1 MELKG
6 LLKTKIALTFIALSL
21 STSTIADTLGD
32 YREAIR
38 EAVMNNPGVKAAWYA
53 FKAAEDEQRVAK
65 GGYYPDLDLEMDGGK
80 RWTERPGVSEFSY
93 NHRSASLTLT
103 QMLFDGFET
112 RNQVARLGH
121 EKRARYFEFKQ
132 AAEEAA
138 LEATRAYLDVA
149 REQILVDLTKENYIE
164 HRKIYDQI
172 LQRAEGGVSRGVDLE
187 QANGRLSLAETNLL
201 TELTN
206 LHDVSARFQ
215 RVIGYL
221 PEESLVP
228 IFLDT
233 SMIPQDRM
241 DVLKTAYQ
249 ENHYLLSTV
258 EGLYAS
264 QSDLSLRNSA
274 FMPKVDVRLRES
286 QEKNR
291 LGATGTYNDRSAE
304 LVLSY
309 NLFNGGSDSA
319 AKRQYANLRSA
330 ASERRIEACR
340 DVRQEAMISYNNIN
354 SLQEKLVYLDENQ
367 LAISK
372 ARVAYRSQF
381 DIGQRT
387 LLDLLDTENEYFET
401 RRALVNAEHDLTI
414 TQARTLAAM
423 GLLVESLGDSRLV
436 RQADDITSP
445 ASDEYVL
452 CPLDVPTEYTIDKD
466 ALFAS
471 LMASSDRY
479 VETDR
484 GLEIELNVTFA
495 HNSSLITSEFDAE
508 ISNTADLLKQ
518 NPEVVVVIEGH
529 TDNTGTDKYN
539 EWLSHKR
546 ASAVAGR
553 MVNKYGVN
561 AEQIQMRGMGE
572 TQPIGDN
579 DTEEGR
585 QMNRRVILIIPS
597 DTPDAPVN
605 EASTESAMI
614 KLNLALPQDSG
625 SSGDLQEIQIAAHR

>member
-1 MELKG
+1 MELKN
-6 LLKTKIALTFIALSL
+6 LLKSKIALALL
-21 STSTIADTLGD
+21 TVGISTTTMADTLGD

-38 EAVMNNPGVKAAWYA
+38 EAVQNNPGVQAAWYA

-132 AAEEAA
+132 AAEDAA
-138 LEATRAYLDVA
+138 LEASRAYLDVA
-149 REQILVDLTKENYIE
+149 REQILVELTKDNYVE

-221 PEESLVP
+221 PEEDLVP
-228 IFLDT
+228 IYLDT
-233 SMIPQDRM
+233 SVIPAERM
-241 DVLKTAYQ
+241 EVLKTAYQ

-264 QSDLSLRNSA
+264 QSDLSLRNAA
-274 FMPKVDVRLRES
+274 FMPKVDLRLRES

-291 LGATGTYNDRSAE
+291 LGASGTYNDRSAE

-340 DVRQEAMISYNNIN
+340 NVRQEAMISYNNIN

-381 DIGQRT
+381 DIGDRT

-414 TQARTLAAM
+414 AQARTLAAM
-423 GLLVESLGDSRLV
+423 GMLVASLGDASLERK
-436 RQADDITSP
+436 ADDISSP

-452 CPLDVPTEYTIDKD
+452 CPLETPTEYTIDKD

-471 LMASSDRY
+471 LMAESDRY

-495 HNSSLITSEFDAE
+495 LNSSLITEEFDAE

-518 NPEVVVVIEGH
+518 NPEVVVIVEGH
-529 TDNTGTDKYN
+529 TDNTGTEQYN
-539 EWLSHKR
+539 QWLSDKR
-546 ASAVAGR
+546 ANAVAQR
-553 MVNKYGVN
+553 MIEKYGV
-561 AEQIQMRGMGE
+561 APEQIQMRGKGE
-572 TQPIGDN
+572 SEPVADN

-585 QMNRRVILIIPS
+585 QMNRRVILIIP
-597 DTPDAPVN
+597 N
-605 EASTESAMI
+605 EVPTVEAAAGESALRR
-614 KLNLALPQDSG
+614 LNLSLPQASG
-625 SSGDLQEIQIAAHR
+625 SSGDLQEIQIASKR

>member
-1 MELKG
+1 MELKRFV
-6 LLKTKIALTFIALSL
+6 KSKIALTCIALGL
-21 STSTIADTLGD
+21 STTTLADTLGD

-38 EAVMNNPGVKAAWYA
+38 EAVQNNPGVQAAWYA

-65 GGYYPDLDLEMDGGK
+65 GGYYPDLDLEMSGGK

-93 NHRSASLTLT
+93 NHRNTSLTLT

-138 LEATRAYLDVA
+138 FEATRAYLDVA
-149 REQILVDLTKENYIE
+149 REQILVQLTKENYIE
-164 HRKIYDQI
+164 HRMIYDQI
-172 LQRAEGGVSRGVDLE
+172 LQRAESGVGRGVDLE

-221 PEESLVP
+221 PEDELVP
-228 IFLDT
+228 IYLDT
-233 SMIPQDRM
+233 GMIPADRM
-241 DVLKTAYQ
+241 EVLKTAYQ

-258 EGLYAS
+258 EGLYAA
-264 QSDLSLRNSA
+264 QSDLSMRNA
-274 FMPKVDVRLRES
+274 PFMPDVDLRLSETR
-286 QEKNR
+286 EKNR
-291 LGATGTYNDRSAE
+291 LGATGTYKDRAAE

-340 DVRQEAMISYNNIN
+340 DVRQEAMIAFNNIS
-354 SLQEKLVYLDENQ
+354 SLQEKLGYLDENQ

-401 RRALVNAEHDLTI
+401 RRALVNAEHDLIT

-423 GLLVESLGDSRLV
+423 GMLVSSYGDSQLERT
-436 RQADDITSP
+436 ADDISSP

-452 CPLDVPTEYTIDKD
+452 CPLEPPTEYTIDKE
-466 ALFAS
+466 ALFAN
-471 LMASSDRY
+471 LMATSDRY

-495 HNSSLITSEFDAE
+495 HNSSQITSEFDGE
-508 ISNTADLLKQ
+508 ISRTSTILKD
-518 NPEVVVVIEGH
+518 NPDMVVIIEGH
-529 TDNTGTDKYN
+529 TDSTGTDEYN
-539 EWLSHKR
+539 EWLSYKR
-546 ASAVAGR
+546 ATAVAGR
-553 MVNKYGVN
+553 MVDKYGVPP
-561 AEQIQMRGMGE
+561 EQIQMRGMGE
-572 TQPIGDN
+572 TQPVGDN
-579 DTEEGR
+579 ETEEGR
-585 QMNRRVILIIPS
+585 QMNRRVILIIPKEEAA
-597 DTPDAPVN
+597 TEAGN
-605 EASTESAMI
+605 ETTLI
-614 KLNLALPQDSG
+614 KLNLSLPEESG
-625 SSGDLQEIQIAAHR
+625 SSGDMQEFKIAAQR